1 MKVILLEDVKGK
13 GKKDA
18 IIEVSDGYANNFL
31 IKNKLAV
38 SYSKKSNEILNSE
51 LSKRKEKEDNLVEE
65 LNIIKDKLKDSEL
78 LFKVTTGKEDKVFGS
93 ITSKQISE
101 KLKEK
106 GYKIAKKEIKI
117 NENID
122 SLGIHI
128 VSIEL
133 HPKVKFNIRI
143 NLVK

>member
-65 LNIIKDKLKDSEL
+65 LNIIKDKLKDNEL